1 MQWMVP
7 ERRLDEY
14 QLEVLRKCSTLG
26 GRNQW
31 IRGFA
36 GSGKS
41 VLVMHAVQRI
51 LAAEPNASV
60 CVAVYTHALKQLL
73 ASGLAERYRTVPVQ
87 TYHQLLNAHRRGNG
101 VHYAVLV
108 IDEVQDIPLDKLK
121 ELKSTADRLI
131 VAGDHDQSIYK
142 DSSSPAELEEL
153 LAPDIYPLTT
163 IYRLTKRLIA
173 VVRTIL
179 PGSKIEGARTGRM
192 QEVQITLAKADDA
205 RDETNWVWEQC
216 RRYSKQGEPSALL
229 FASHDDV
236 QTFLTEI
243 ASIQGI
249 SAPTFRDGTGSKKN
263 NYTQA
268 NNHFQEHHVPLRY
281 LGNGFG
287 SLEESD
293 MMPLTYVMTY
303 HSAKGLDFNTV
314 FIPRLNSAQIIW
326 RDNGDIARR
335 LFFVAA
341 TRSRRNLFLS
351 YSSAEPHAYVTA
363 MPQNL
368 LHLESC
374 SPSDSNAFE
383 DEEIP
388 F

>member
-14 QLEVLRKCSTLG
+14 QLEVLRKCSVLRG
-26 GRNQW
+26 KNQW

-51 LAAEPNASV
+51 LEAEPNASV

-73 ASGLAERYRTVPVQ
+73 ASGLSEKHRNVPVK
-87 TYHQLLNAHRRGNG
+87 TYHQLLYGQGHGT
-101 VHYAVLV
+101 VEHYDVLV
-108 IDEVQDIPLDKLK
+108 IDEVQDIPPDKLR
-121 ELKSTADRLI
+121 ELRSKADRLI

-142 DSSSPAELEEL
+142 DSSSPAELVEL
-153 LAPDIYPLTT
+153 LEPDVYPLTT
-163 IYRLTKRLIA
+163 IYRLTKRLIDI
-173 VVRTIL
+173 VRTIL
-179 PGSKIEGARTGRM
+179 PGSTIEGARTGRM
-192 QEVQITLAKADDA
+192 QEVQITLAKADSG
-205 RDETNWVWEQC
+205 RDETNWVWTQC
-216 RRYSKQGEPSALL
+216 QRYSKQGQPSAIL
-229 FASHDDV
+229 FASHEDIKF
-236 QTFLTEI
+236 FLREV
-243 ASIQGI
+243 ASTQGVP
-249 SAPTFRDGTGSKKN
+249 APVFHEQGDGNKN
-263 NYTQA
+263 NYKSV
-268 NNHFQEHHVPLRY
+268 NELFQKHHVPIRM

-293 MMPLTYVMTY
+293 TRPLTYVMTY
-303 HSAKGLDFNTV
+303 HSAKGLDFDTV
-314 FIPRLNSAQIIW
+314 FIPVLNAGKTIW
-326 RDNGDIARR
+326 RNSSDISRR

-351 YSSAEPHAYVTA
+351 YSSVEPHEYVRA

-374 SPSDSNAFE
+374 SPGTGDAFE

>member
-14 QLEVLRKCSTLG
+14 QLEVLRKCSVLRG
-26 GRNQW
+26 KNQW

-51 LAAEPNASV
+51 LAAEPNTSI

-73 ASGLAERYRTVPVQ
+73 ASGLAEKYRNVPVQ
-87 TYHQLLNAHRRGNG
+87 TYHQLLNAHKRGDG

-108 IDEVQDIPLDKLK
+108 IDEVQDIPKEKLK
-121 ELKSTADRLI
+121 ELQSTADRLI
-131 VAGDHDQSIYK
+131 VAGDHDQSIYEE
-142 DSSSPAELEEL
+142 SSSSAELVEL
-153 LAPDIYPLTT
+153 LEPDVYPLTT
-163 IYRLTKRLIA
+163 IYRLTKRLIDI
-173 VVRTIL
+173 VRTIL
-179 PGSKIEGARTGRM
+179 PGSTIEGARTGRM
-192 QEVQITLAKADDA
+192 QEVQITLAKADNE
-205 RDETNWVWEQC
+205 RDETSWVWGQC

-243 ASIQGI
+243 ASAEGI
-249 SAPTFRDGTGSKKN
+249 SPPTFHDRTGNKKN
-263 NYTQA
+263 HYELA
-268 NNHFQEHHVPLRY
+268 NKHFQERHVALRY

-293 MMPLTYVMTY
+293 TMPLTYVMTY

-314 FIPRLNSAQIIW
+314 FIPRLNSGQVIW

-368 LHLESC
+368 LHLEFC
-374 SPSDSNAFE
+374 SPSGSNAFE